1 MKKQSYDVCIVG
13 GLGHVGL
20 PLGISLA
27 QEGKKV
33 VLYDLNRQVA
43 ETVSVGRMP
52 FREAGAEPVL
62 KRVLDKTL
70 FVSTDCAS
78 VAASY
83 FVVVVIGTPV
93 DEHLNPSFSV
103 FRRFLDGI
111 EDQIHDRQHLI
122 LRSTV
127 YPGTTAK
134 VAEYLAEK
142 GKRPRISF
150 CPERI
155 SEGQAMKE
163 LRALP
168 QIVASD
174 DPQASR
180 EAAELFGLLTK
191 DIVTLTPLEAE
202 LGKIFTNTWR
212 YIQFAIAN
220 QFYLIASQ
228 QGLDFYRI
236 YDAITHNYA
245 RAAHF
250 PGAGFAAGP
259 CLFKDTMQLA
269 AHSNNS
275 FFLGHAAMLINEGLP
290 NHIVATLKSRYGLAD
305 KTVGIL
311 GMAFKAN
318 SDDKR
323 QSLAYKLR
331 KLLEIEAKA
340 VLCTDVYIAEEGF
353 VPAEE
358 LVARSDVIIVA
369 APHKEYAELKI
380 PAEKILVDV
389 WNFFGKGGLF

>member
-1 MKKQSYDVCIVG
+1 MGKQVYDVCIVG

-27 QEGKKV
+27 GVGKKV
-33 VLYDLNRQVA
+33 VLYDLNRQAA
-43 ETVSVGRMP
+43 EMVSRGQMP
-52 FREAGAEPVL
+52 FLENDAPAALR
-62 KRVLDKTL
+62 RVVGKTL
-70 FVSTDCAS
+70 SVSTDPKS
-78 VAASY
+78 IAASH

-93 DEHLNPSFSV
+93 DEHLNPSFGV
-103 FRRFLDGI
+103 IRRLLD
-111 EDQIHDRQHLI
+111 DIHDQLHNGQHLI

-134 VAEYLAEK
+134 VRDYLAAK

-155 SEGQAMKE
+155 AEGHAIEE
-163 LRALP
+163 LRTLP

-174 DPQASR
+174 DPKAAK
-180 EAAELFGLLTK
+180 EAAGLFSRLTK
-191 DIVTLTPLEAE
+191 DIITLTPLEAE

-220 QFYLIASQ
+220 QFYLIASG

-236 YDAITHNYA
+236 YDAITYKYR

-250 PGAGFAAGP
+250 PRAGFAAGP

-275 FFLGHAAMLINEGLP
+275 FFLGHAAMLVNEGLP
-290 NHIVATLKSRYGLAD
+290 NHIVDTLKRRYGLRN

-311 GMAFKAN
+311 GMAFKAD

-331 KLLEIEAKA
+331 KLLDLEAKH
-340 VLCTDVYIAEEGF
+340 VLCTDAYIHEEGF
-353 VPAEE
+353 VSAKQ
-358 LVARSDVIIVA
+358 LVARSDIIVVA
-369 APHKEYAELKI
+369 APHKRYASLKI
-380 PAEKILVDV
+380 PRKKLLVDV
-389 WNFFGKGGLF
+389 WNFYGKGGLF

>member
-1 MKKQSYDVCIVG
+1 MGKATYDVCVVG

-20 PLGISLA
+20 PLGIALA
-27 QEGKKV
+27 SEGKKV
-33 VLYDLNRQVA
+33 VLYDLNRQAA
-43 ETVSVGRMP
+43 ETVLRGRMP
-52 FREAGAEPVL
+52 FLERNAAPAL
-62 KRVLDKTL
+62 RRVLGKRL
-70 FVSTDCAS
+70 FVSTDRRC
-78 VAASY
+78 VAVSH

-93 DEHLNPSFSV
+93 DEHLNPSFGV
-103 FRRFLDGI
+103 IRRLLDGI
-111 EDQIHDRQHLI
+111 KDQLHDRQHLI

-134 VAEYLAEK
+134 IREYLTSR
-142 GKRPRISF
+142 GKKLAVSF

-155 SEGQAMKE
+155 AQGHAMKE
-163 LRALP
+163 LRTLP

-174 DPQASR
+174 DPKAVK
-180 EAAELFGLLTK
+180 EAAGLFRLLTR
-191 DIVTLTPLEAE
+191 DILILSPLEAE

-220 QFYLIASQ
+220 QFYLIASGL
-228 QGLDFYRI
+228 GLDFYHI
-236 YDAITHNYA
+236 YDAITYKYR

-250 PGAGFAAGP
+250 PHAGFAAGP

-290 NHIVATLKSRYGLAD
+290 NHIVATLKGRCGLKG

-311 GMAFKAN
+311 GMAFKAD

-331 KLLEIEAKA
+331 KLLELEAKH
-340 VLCTDVYIAEEGF
+340 VLCSDAYIREEGF
-353 VPAEE
+353 VSAKE
-358 LVARSDVIIVA
+358 LIARSDIIVVA
-369 APHKEYAELKI
+369 APHKRYRSLKI
-380 PAEKILVDV
+380 PRSKVLVDV
-389 WNFFGKGGLF
+389 WNFYGRGGRF

>member
-1 MKKQSYDVCIVG
+1 MRKQAYDVCIVG

-27 QEGKKV
+27 CLGQKV
-33 VLYDLNRQVA
+33 VLYDVNRRAAAMV
-43 ETVSVGRMP
+43 TGGRMP
-52 FREAGAEPVL
+52 FMERGAAAAL
-62 KRVLDKTL
+62 KRVVGKKL
-70 FVSTDCAS
+70 FVSTDPAS
-78 VAASY
+78 VAASH

-93 DEHLNPSFSV
+93 DEHLNPSFGV
-103 FRRFLDGI
+103 IRRLLDDI
-111 EDQIHDRQHLI
+111 QDHLHARQHLI

-134 VAEYLAEK
+134 VCDYLASK
-142 GKRPRISF
+142 GKRLRVSF

-155 SEGQAMKE
+155 AEGHAMEE
-163 LRALP
+163 LRTLP

-174 DPQASR
+174 DPRAAQ
-180 EAAELFGLLTK
+180 EAAGLFRRLTR
-191 DIVTLTPLEAE
+191 DILMLSPMEAE

-220 QFYLIASQ
+220 QFYLIASE

-236 YDAITHNYA
+236 YDAITHKYR
-245 RAAHF
+245 RASHF
-250 PGAGFAAGP
+250 PRAGFAAGP

-275 FFLGHAAMLINEGLP
+275 FFLGHAAMLVNEGLP
-290 NHIVATLKSRYGLAD
+290 NHIVATLKRRYGLKD

-311 GMAFKAN
+311 GMAFKAD

-331 KLLEIEAKA
+331 KLLELEAKG
-340 VLCTDVYIAEEGF
+340 VLCSDAYIREEGF
-353 VPAEE
+353 VPAKA
-358 LVARSDVIIVA
+358 LIARSDIVVVA
-369 APHKEYAELKI
+369 APHRRYRALKI
-380 PAEKILVDV
+380 PPRKVLVDV
-389 WNFFGKGGLF
+389 WNFYGRGGRF